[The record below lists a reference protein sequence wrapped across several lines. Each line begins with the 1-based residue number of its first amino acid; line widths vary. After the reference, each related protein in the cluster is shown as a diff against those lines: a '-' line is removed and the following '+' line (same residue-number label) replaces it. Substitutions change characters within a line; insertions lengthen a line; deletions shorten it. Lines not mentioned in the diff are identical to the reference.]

1 MPGTTSPVSSGGDT
15 KIPGA
20 TTAEFSPLVQI
31 NVKAGQTVFMTST
44 AALMVSQVDAQ
55 SALAYACYY
64 DGKNWSPFD
73 DEAPPAVAQT
83 MAIKPLL
90 ANVAIGV
97 TRVGLQTFKSAATV
111 WVAMCGT
118 APNGSKGTPW
128 ISGGSAKTVTM
139 IVE

>member
-20 TTAEFSPLVQI
+20 TTAEFSPPVQI

-44 AALMVSQVDAQ
+44 ASLMVGQVDAQ
-55 SALAYACYY
+55 SASAYACVF
-64 DGKNWSPFD
+64 DGKTWTPFD
-73 DEAPPAVAQT
+73 DEPPAAIPT
-83 MAIKPLL
+83 MAIKPLA

-97 TRVGLQTFKSAATV
+97 TRVGLHTFKSAATV